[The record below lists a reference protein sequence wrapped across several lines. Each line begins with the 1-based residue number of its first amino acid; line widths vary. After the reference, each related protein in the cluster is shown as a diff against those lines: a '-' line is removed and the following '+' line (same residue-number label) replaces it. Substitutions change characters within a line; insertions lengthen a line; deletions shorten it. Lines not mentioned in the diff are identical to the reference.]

1 MQLDISSL
9 FIVKE
14 KKFQKQLAEYCDN
27 LSNFRVHVV
36 VWLTSCKIVDCQLYV
51 LELENKHTTNKLDKQ
66 THN

>member
-1 MQLDISSL
+1 MQSDISSL

-14 KKFQKQLAEYCDN
+14 KKIQKQLAKYSDN
-27 LSNFRVHVV
+27 LSNFRGHVV
-36 VWLTSCKIVDCQLYV
+36 VWLTSCKLVDCQLSV